1 MHAMNRRGFLRR
13 SAIAGLAAGAA
24 GAGPRRAT
32 AAATAAGKA
41 AGERIRVG
49 LMGCGGR
56 GNTLVAGFARR
67 PDVEGKY
74 LCDVAPRQLPRVAK
88 TVEGVTGKAPRQLTD
103 FRRMLEDPALDAL
116 IVATPDHWHALATVL
131 GCQAGKHIFVEKL
144 VSQNVWEGRKMVEAA
159 RKYKRVVQAGL
170 KTRGG
175 AYTRKAV
182 DFVQSGK
189 LGRVTLVHCYHMVGS
204 GGGRPSQLV
213 AGPVP
218 EGFNWDMYCGPGRL
232 LEYKSPHKRLLGQS
246 WDFNAGPIFGD
257 GVHQLDAVR
266 WIIGKGFPKA
276 VHHEGGIYAA
286 ADGSVFPD
294 TENITYEYDDLLF
307 TFHGSRVTPSMK
319 KIDYAIRDL
328 DVFPDWLSCG
338 TKVMIY
344 GDKSMMAFGRHG
356 GGWQAWGPD
365 GRVLSEAHGPEPT
378 NELIDDFVE
387 CVKTGNRPI
396 CDIEEGH
403 VSSAMCHL
411 ANISFRLGNRR
422 LRFDAAQETF
432 PDDADARALLR
443 RKDRPPW
450 VIPEE
455 V

>member
-1 MHAMNRRGFLRR
+1 MHGMNRRVFLRR
-13 SAIAGLAAGAA
+13 SAAGLALGASA
-24 GAGPRRAT
+24 RSRYGL
-32 AAATAAGKA
+32 AASEK
-41 AGERIRVG
+41 ISVG

-56 GNTLVAGFARR
+56 GNDLIAGFARR
-67 PDVEGKY
+67 ADVAVKY
-74 LCDVAPRQLPRVAK
+74 LCDVDARQFGRVAK
-88 TVEGVTGKAPRQLTD
+88 TVEGATGKAPRQLTD
-103 FRRMLEDPALDAL
+103 FRRMLEDPGLDAV
-116 IVATPDHWHALATVL
+116 IVATPDHWHALATVM
-131 GCQAGKHIFVEKL
+131 GCQAGKHVFVEKL

-182 DFVQSGK
+182 DFVHGGK
-189 LGRVTLVHCYHMVGS
+189 LGRITLVHCYHMVG
-204 GGGRPSQLV
+204 GGGAPATLAKV
-213 AGPVP
+213 PVP
-218 EGFNWDMYCGPGRL
+218 EGMNWDMYCGPGPL
-232 LEYKSPHKRLLGQS
+232 LDYRAPHKRLLGQS

-266 WIIGKGFPKA
+266 WIIGKGYPKA

-286 ADGSVFPD
+286 KDGSVFPD

-319 KIDYAIRDL
+319 KIPYDIRDL
-328 DVFPDWLSCG
+328 DVFPEWLSCG

-344 GDKSMMAFGRHG
+344 GDKAMMAFGRHG

-365 GRVLSEAHGPEPT
+365 GKVLSEQHGPEPT

-387 CVKTGNRPI
+387 CVKSGKRPI

-403 VSSAMCHL
+403 ISSALCHL
-411 ANISFRLGNRR
+411 ANISFRLGNRK
-422 LRFDAAQETF
+422 LRFDAATQRC
-432 PDDADARALLR
+432 PDDAEACALLR
-443 RKDRPPW
+443 RKDRAPW
-450 VIPEE
+450 VIPDK